1 MQNNIRIRNCA
12 EGCTIDIEGTI
23 GVPEEWQ
30 FEEPAQRVATY
41 EAFCEAVHR
50 IGSIDAPQVVVNI
63 RSTGGDVNDALLI
76 YDALRALDVPRIVT
90 RCYGYTASAATI
102 IAQAASEGC
111 REISPSALYLIHNAI
126 CAAEGNAGEIEA
138 HLDLLHQTDRRLA
151 ALYAARGGRSEEE
164 MAALMAQ
171 NNGCGR
177 WLSPREAFDAGLV
190 DCLIGGE
197 PIQAAAATGV
207 AAEAAEPEPD
217 AGAETAPKAQQPEET
232 AGSKSRQPKRAA
244 GGRGLF
250 GRWRGRG
257 RNDRGRGDL
266 PDPVE
271 DRNILHA
278 EDDPLLRTAR
288 SIVALKQAQRRVA
301 PTSTLPCED
310 PAVREVLRRPNEQAY
325 ADDARRL
332 VKGF

>member
-1 MQNNIRIRNCA
+1 MQNNIRIRNCT

-197 PIQAAAATGV
+197 PIQFAAGTGV
-207 AAEAAEPEPD
+207 AAEAAEP
-217 AGAETAPKAQQPEET
+217 AEDGTPKPQQPENDTSPKAQQ
-232 AGSKSRQPKRAA
+232 SKRAA
-244 GGRGLF
+244 TGGRGLF
-250 GRWRGRG
+250 GRWRGRS
-257 RNDRGRGDL
+257 RNARSRGDL

-288 SIVALKQAQRRVA
+288 SIVAMKQAQRQVA

-325 ADDARRL
+325 AEDARRL